1 MSETS
6 DRKSPERR
14 LRFFRFGLL
23 TVTGVA
29 FVLGATFD
37 YLVSGGTDMMGVIL
51 QGAIYGAVAGVLSVM
66 IYIIYKAFVVKPE

>member
-23 TVTGVA
+23 AVTGVA
-29 FVLGATFD
+29 FVLGTTLD
-37 YLVSGGTDMMGVIL
+37 YLVSGGTDLMGAIL
-51 QGAIYGAVAGVLSVM
+51 QGVIYGAVAGVLSVM
-66 IYIIYKAFVVKPE
+66 IYFVYKAFVVKPE